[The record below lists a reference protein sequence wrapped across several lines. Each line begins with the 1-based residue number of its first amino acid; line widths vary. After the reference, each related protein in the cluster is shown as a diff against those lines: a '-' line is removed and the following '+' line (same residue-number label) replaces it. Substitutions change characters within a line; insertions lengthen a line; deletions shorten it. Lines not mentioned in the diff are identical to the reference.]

1 MCYNIERKKT
11 MLDALKEA
19 MNYTETENGAVTYKT
34 TGSCLLDL
42 FATVGALR
50 HASNAEIERRFI
62 RAYSEDRLSALKIL
76 FYARDIREG
85 LGERRVFRVILSW
98 LAKNEPEVVLKNLEL
113 IAEYGRYDDLVV
125 LLGTPCEDA
134 LIQLIRSGL
143 ERDLEAMRQGQSVS
157 LLAKWLPS
165 VNASRS
171 ATVIAGKRIARALGM
186 SEREYRK
193 ALVSLRRHL
202 QIIENNLR
210 ERDYTFD
217 YSAQPSQAMLKY
229 RAAFYRNDKDR
240 YTEFLSKVTRG
251 EVKLNASTVAPYQ
264 LVDPYLDFDGR
275 LSAITESEALT
286 LNATW
291 ESLTDFST
299 SGNNLAVIDTS
310 SSMYYASSP
319 KPASVA
325 LSLGIYFAEHS
336 KGAFAGHFIEFS
348 DEPTL
353 IHIKGDDFVS
363 RLRYVSSFNRIA
375 NTNLEAVFDV
385 ILKAAVNGKVPED
398 QLPERLI
405 LISDMEFDECVGNG
419 ELTNF
424 ESARLKFER
433 AGYKLPSVV
442 FWNVCSRNEQQPVRM
457 NDAGA
462 VLVSGCTPR
471 TFEMVAEGTLDPYAF
486 MLEVLNSERYMPI
499 AV

>member
-1 MCYNIERKKT
+1 

-19 MNYTETENGAVTYKT
+19 VNFTKTENGALTYRT

-50 HASNAEIERRFI
+50 HASDAEIERRFI

-98 LAKNEPEVVLKNLEL
+98 LAKNEPEAVRKNLEN

-134 LIQLIRSGL
+134 LIRHIRSGL
-143 ERDLEAMRQGQSVS
+143 ERDLEAMKQGQSVS

-165 VNASRS
+165 VNASS
-171 ATVIAGKRIARALGM
+171 YETVAAGRRIARALGM

-193 ALVSLRRHL
+193 TLVSLRRHL

-229 RAAFYRNDKDR
+229 RAAFYRNDCDR
-240 YTEFLSKVTRG
+240 YSEFLGKVTRG
-251 EVKLNASTVAPYQ
+251 EAKLNASTVAPYQ
-264 LVDPYLDFDGR
+264 LVDPYLGYDGR
-275 LSAITESEALT
+275 LSSITEEAALA

-310 SSMYYASSP
+310 GSMYFSSNP

-325 LSLGIYFAEHS
+325 LSLGIYFAEHNT
-336 KGAFAGHFIEFS
+336 GAFANHFIEFS
-348 DEPTL
+348 DKPTL
-353 IHIKGDDFVS
+353 IHIEGDDFVS
-363 RLRYVSSFNRIA
+363 RLRYVSSFSRVA

-385 ILKAAVNGKVPED
+385 ILKAALDGEVPKD

-405 LISDMEFDECVGNG
+405 LISDMEFDSCVGGG

-424 ESARLKFER
+424 EQARLKFEA
-433 AGYKLPSVV
+433 AGYKLPTVV

-462 VLVSGCTPR
+462 LLVSGCTPK

-486 MLEVLNSERYMPI
+486 MLEVLNSERYMAI

>member
-1 MCYNIERKKT
+1 

-19 MNYTETENGAVTYKT
+19 VNFTNTENGALTYRT

-50 HASNAEIERRFI
+50 QASDEEIERRFI

-98 LAKNEPEVVLKNLEL
+98 LAKNEPEAVRKNLEN

-134 LIQLIRSGL
+134 LIRLIRSGL
-143 ERDLEAMRQGQSVS
+143 ERDLEAMEQGQSVS

-165 VNASRS
+165 VNASS
-171 ATVIAGKRIARALGM
+171 YETVVAGRRIARALGM

-193 ALVSLRRHL
+193 TLVSLRRQL

-210 ERDYTFD
+210 ERDYSFD

-229 RAAFYRNDKDR
+229 RAAFYRNDCDR
-240 YTEFLSKVTRG
+240 YSEFLRKVTRG
-251 EVKLNASTVAPYQ
+251 EAKLNASTVAPYQ
-264 LVDPYLDFDGR
+264 LVDPYLGYDGR
-275 LSAITESEALT
+275 LSSITEEAALA

-310 SSMYYASSP
+310 GSMYFSSNP

-325 LSLGIYFAEHS
+325 LSLGIYFAEHNT
-336 KGAFAGHFIEFS
+336 GAFANHFIEFS
-348 DEPTL
+348 DKPTL
-353 IHIKGDDFVS
+353 IHIEGDDFVS
-363 RLRYVSSFNRIA
+363 RLRYVSSFNRVA

-385 ILKAAVNGKVPED
+385 ILKAALDGEVPKD

-405 LISDMEFDECVGNG
+405 LISDMEFDSCVGG
-419 ELTNF
+419 AELTNF
-424 ESARLKFER
+424 ESARLKFEA
-433 AGYKLPSVV
+433 AGYKLPTVV

-462 VLVSGCTPR
+462 LLVSGCTPR